1 MEYLKKKKFQNSF
14 FFLFTEMLNSCDDNK
29 DKKLFYMYR

>member
-1 MEYLKKKKFQNSF
+1 MEYLKKKKIPKFI